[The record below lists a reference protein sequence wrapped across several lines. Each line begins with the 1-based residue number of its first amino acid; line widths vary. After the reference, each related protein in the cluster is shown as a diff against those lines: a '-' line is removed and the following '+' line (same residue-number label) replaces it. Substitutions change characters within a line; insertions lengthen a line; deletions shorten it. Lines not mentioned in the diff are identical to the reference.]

1 MTDEEKRQSARI
13 QSLNLLSY
21 FCMDEKGEV
30 VTRGVGRTLNVSKGG
45 ILLETH
51 TPIDSKHTL
60 SLVIAM
66 ENDLVDVRGEVV
78 DYWVGEDGKHK
89 THIRFTEA
97 EGPALDILREFI
109 AEHEHA
115 D

>member
-1 MTDEEKRQSARI
+1 MTYEEKRRSPRI
-13 QSLNLLSY
+13 NSLNLLSY
-21 FCMDEKGEV
+21 LCMDEEGEV

-51 TPIDSKHTL
+51 APIDPTHSL

-66 ENDLVDVRGEVV
+66 ENDLLDVRGEVV
-78 DYWVGEDGKHK
+78 EHWVGEGGKHK
-89 THIRFTEA
+89 TRIRFTEA

-109 AEHEHA
+109 AEHGE
-115 D
+115 

>member
-1 MTDEEKRQSARI
+1 MTHEEKRKSPRI
-13 QSLNLLSY
+13 NSLNLLSY
-21 FCMDEKGEV
+21 LCMDENGEV

-51 TPIDSKHTL
+51 TPIDPSHSL

-66 ENDLVDVRGEVV
+66 ENDLVDVHGEVV
-78 DYWVGEDGKHK
+78 DQWMGEEGKHK
-89 THIRFTEA
+89 TRIRFTEA
-97 EGPALDILREFI
+97 EGPALDMLREFI
-109 AEHEHA
+109 TEHK